1 MTRSSR
7 GNCKTSKL
15 TPSKLNTKSTTT
27 ETAPSNNHTSP
38 NQLSNSSEKDLFDKQ
53 QKDIDYLVKR
63 VRYLESKISEPEGCL
78 FVTQRVNSLLEAKID
93 CQEQYSRR
101 PCLVIN
107 GMSEPADDEND
118 LDKVAETLARESD
131 ISKGIIIK
139 NIDKTHPI
147 RKTEKKGLQR
157 RIVKFTSD
165 SFKEEVFKKHIKILK
180 KSLKTKRKKNNQLK

>member
-15 TPSKLNTKSTTT
+15 TPSKLNTKRTTT

-63 VRYLESKISEPEGCL
+63 VRYLENKISEPEGCL

-101 PCLVIN
+101 PCLVIYRMN
-107 GMSEPADDEND
+107 EPADDKNN

-131 ISKGIIIK
+131 ISKDIIIK

-147 RKTEKKGLQR
+147 GKTDEKGLQR
-157 RIVKFTSD
+157 RIIKFTSRQ
-165 SFKEEVFKKHIKILK
+165 FQR
-180 KSLKTKRKKNNQLK
+180 KSI